1 MGNEVVHEE
10 LSRRA
15 AISTHARSRSLYD
28 ALSPWYDLLTAGQ
41 ENALRAAALK
51 ALALQPGEH
60 VLEVGFG
67 TGTALAAMIAAVGET
82 GRVWG
87 LDLSLGMARVA
98 RRRLRNTRRM
108 SCVGLACGDAL
119 RLPLRA
125 ASMDA
130 LFLSFTL
137 ELLEA
142 AEIPIA
148 LGECRRV
155 LCRGGRMGL
164 VCLSSEAGSP
174 AVNNL
179 YTWAHVRWPRVL
191 DCHPI
196 RPREWLAA
204 CGFSIL
210 TRRPMSLWGLGVE
223 ILVCRSARVQP

>member
-1 MGNEVVHEE
+1 MGNEVVPQEFP
-10 LSRRA
+10 RPA
-15 AISTHARSRSLYD
+15 AFETHARARRSYD

-51 ALALQPGEH
+51 AFALQPGEH

-87 LDLSLGMARVA
+87 LDLSPGMARVA
-98 RRRLRNTRRM
+98 RRRLRSTRRT

-142 AEIPIA
+142 VEIPIA

-155 LCRGGRMGL
+155 LRRSGRMGL
-164 VCLSSEAGSP
+164 VCLSSEAGSS

-179 YTWAHVRWPRVL
+179 YALAHARWPRVL
-191 DCHPI
+191 DCRPI
-196 RPREWLAA
+196 RPREWLVA
-204 CGFSIL
+204 CGWSIL
-210 TRRPMSLWGLGVE
+210 THRPMSLWGLGVE
-223 ILVCRSARVQP
+223 IVVCRSARDEP